1 VGTGVEGVYFSPY
14 PANHD
19 HMGNLTVAAIAPP
32 DVLRELGKKGTS
44 SDITFYNLKRNL
56 DTVTLVEPSR
66 YPERLSSLYFSVSM
80 AKAAILVIDEITPQL
95 GECILMLDSAGV
107 SEGYI
112 ILRNYLG
119 RDQVEPLLAGTLLE
133 RYLFCEP
140 NWIELK
146 EMLLKRAARVK
157 SDEPPEGS
165 MPHGTMA
172 IDHHFNVKGIGT
184 VVLGG
189 VVDGCLRKH
198 DPLKALPGEKGAQLR
213 SIQKHDDDSGYAIK
227 DDRVG
232 LALKNI
238 EADDLDRG
246 FVLTTDPAVLVT
258 DEIHADAQLV
268 KYWPS
273 PIHEGMVLYSGHWM
287 QFISGK
293 VTDVLDAGDFRH
305 PSLTISL
312 DKPLVYLPGDIV
324 VLHYLEGGKLRI
336 VGTLKM
342 N

>member
-1 VGTGVEGVYFSPY
+1 
-14 PANHD
+14 
-19 HMGNLTVAAIAPP
+19 MGNLTVAAIAPP
-32 DVLRELGKKGTS
+32 DILRELGKKGTS
-44 SDITFYNLKRNL
+44 SDITFYNIKRET
-56 DTVTLVEPSR
+56 DTITLIEPSR
-66 YPERLSSLYFSVSM
+66 YPERLASLFFSVSM

-107 SEGYI
+107 SEGFI
-112 ILRNYLG
+112 VLRNYLQK
-119 RDQVEPLLAGTLLE
+119 DQVKPLFAGTVLE
-133 RYLFCEP
+133 EYEYCDE

-146 EMLLKRAARVK
+146 ELLLKRAALVE
-157 SDEPPEGS
+157 SGEPSSGS
-165 MPHGTMA
+165 ISHGTMA

-189 VVDGCLRKH
+189 VVNGCLRKH
-198 DPLKALPGEKGAQLR
+198 DQLKVLPGERTAQLR
-213 SIQKHDDDSGYAIK
+213 SIQKHDDDSGYAVK

-238 EADDLDRG
+238 DAEDMDRG
-246 FVLTTDPAVLVT
+246 FVLTTDPAVVVT
-258 DEIHADAQLV
+258 EEIQADATLV

-273 PIHEGMVLYSGHWM
+273 HIHEGMVLYSGHWM

-293 VTDVLDAGDFRH
+293 VTAAESAGDFRH
-305 PSLTISL
+305 PRLTIRL

-336 VGTLKM
+336 VGSLKLP
-342 N
+342 

>member
-1 VGTGVEGVYFSPY
+1 
-14 PANHD
+14 
-19 HMGNLTVAAIAPP
+19 MGNLTVAAIAPP

-44 SDITFYNLKRNL
+44 SDITFYNLKRDL

-66 YPERLSSLYFSVSM
+66 YPDRLSSLFFSVSM
-80 AKAAILVIDEITPQL
+80 AQAAILVIDEITPQL
-95 GECILMLDSAGV
+95 GECILMLDCAGV

-119 RDQVEPLLAGTLLE
+119 QDQVEPLFRGTVLE
-133 RYLFCEP
+133 GYRFCEP

-146 EMLLKRAARVK
+146 ELLLKDAALIK
-157 SDEPPEGS
+157 SGEPPAGS
-165 MPHGTMA
+165 EPYGTMA

-198 DPLKALPGEKGAQLR
+198 DQLKALPGEKQAILR
-213 SIQKHDDDSGYAIK
+213 SIQKHDDDSAYAVK

-246 FVLTTDPAVLVT
+246 FVLTTNPAVLVT
-258 DEIHADAQLV
+258 DQIHAGASLV

-293 VTDVLDAGDFRH
+293 VTAVMDDGDFRH
-305 PSLTISL
+305 PVLTISL
-312 DKPLVYLPGDIV
+312 EKPLVHLPGDTV

-336 VGTLKM
+336 VGSLKLA
-342 N
+342 

>member
-1 VGTGVEGVYFSPY
+1 
-14 PANHD
+14 
-19 HMGNLTVAAIAPP
+19 MGNLTVAAIAPP
-32 DVLRELGKKGTS
+32 DVLRELGKKGTT
-44 SDITFYNLKRNL
+44 SDITFYNLKRDL
-56 DTVTLVEPSR
+56 DTVTLIEPCR
-66 YPERLSSLYFSVSM
+66 YPERLSSLFFSVSM
-80 AKAAILVIDEITPQL
+80 AQAAILVIDEITPQL

-107 SEGYI
+107 SKGYV

-119 RDQVEPLLAGTLLE
+119 QDQVEPLFRGTVLE
-133 RYLFCEP
+133 DYRFCEP

-146 EMLLKRAARVK
+146 EHLLKDAALIEA
-157 SDEPPEGS
+157 DEPPAGS
-165 MPHGTMA
+165 LPHGTMA

-189 VVDGCLRKH
+189 VIDGCLRKH
-198 DPLKALPGEKGAQLR
+198 DQLKVLPGEKQAILR
-213 SIQKHDDDSGYAIK
+213 SIQKHDDDSVYAVK

-258 DEIHADAQLV
+258 DEIHAGASLV
-268 KYWPS
+268 QYWPS

-293 VTDVLDAGDFRH
+293 VTSVLDSGDFRN
-305 PSLTISL
+305 PLLTISL
-312 DKPLVYLPGDIV
+312 EKPLVYLPGDTV

-336 VGTLKM
+336 VGSLKLA
-342 N
+342 